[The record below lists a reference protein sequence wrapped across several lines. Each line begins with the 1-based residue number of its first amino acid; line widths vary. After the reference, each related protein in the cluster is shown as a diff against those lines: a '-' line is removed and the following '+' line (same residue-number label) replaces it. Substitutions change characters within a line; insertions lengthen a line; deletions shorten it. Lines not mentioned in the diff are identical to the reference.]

1 MVDTMGDTIG
11 PMVMAMD
18 TMAARRG
25 KLKLPQR
32 LTPGTTMAMPTG
44 LITMAATT
52 DLTATM
58 AMDSMAARR
67 GKLKLLLRLI
77 PLPNLKLTPGTTM
90 AMLTGPTTMAATTMA
105 TRTMAMATMD
115 KLLQELPYK
124 NFLWHLDIEILCF
137 TALKLYS

>member
-90 AMLTGPTTMAATTMA
+90 ATL
-105 TRTMAMATMD
+105 TMAMATMD

-124 NFLWHLDIEILCF
+124 NFLWHLDIEI
-137 TALKLYS
+137 